1 MQIINHI
8 IFTVKRNQGKINDE
22 IFLIIIKYVDLKD
35 VILKFMRLSW
45 SIRNLIKSDNYTL
58 YKKFLKFF
66 NLNKELRRSDLV
78 AFIDVFQLIKDNV
91 SLPLSRQ
98 PSAIIPAVF
107 YSNCSVQDNELSL
120 FAHNIFN
127 VGTSFMNYCSGDIP
141 ETDLCGVNIQAY
153 MGKECNMQAYNTLN

>member
-1 MQIINHI
+1 MHSNIYILLP
-8 IFTVKRNQGKINDE
+8 VKSNQGKIDDE

-58 YKKFLKFF
+58 YKKFLKMFC
-66 NLNKELRRSDLV
+66 LNKELRRSDII
-78 AFIDVFQLIKDNV
+78 AFIDVLQLIKENV
-91 SLPLSRQ
+91 SLPLSCQ
-98 PSAIIPAVF
+98 PSQIMPAVY
-107 YSNCSVQDNELSL
+107 YSNFSAQDNELSY

-141 ETDLCGVNIQAY
+141 EPELCGVNIQAY
-153 MGKECNMQAYNTLN
+153 VG